1 MALKAYES
9 KKKIIGLFLL
19 LPAAAFLALFTV
31 RPLVDALI
39 KSFTSWTGF
48 SANPQFVGIQNYV
61 SALRDNLSFRNS
73 IKNTLV
79 FTVVVVFAQ
88 TSLGF
93 LLAYFVY
100 FLPKKPRAFL
110 KKLMYIPVLV
120 PITAVAVM
128 WKFILSPEFGLVNQ
142 ALRFIGL
149 GSWAQAWLGQYETA
163 MLSVIAVNIWRFL
176 GFTMV
181 LYYVA
186 MLTIPQEI
194 REAAEID
201 GANKLVMMY
210 RLFLPLTIVTTETN
224 VVISL
229 TGCMKAFDLFF
240 MLTGGG
246 PGTATE
252 VASMVIYRTAFQNFN
267 YGGALAMSILLF
279 ASIGVL
285 VFGVR
290 FLLKRVKEWCGAD
303 G

>member
-1 MALKAYES
+1 MALKAYDS

-19 LPAAAFLALFTV
+19 LPAVAFLVLFTV
-31 RPLVDALI
+31 RPLADALL
-39 KSFTSWTGF
+39 KSFTNWTGF

-61 SALRDNLSFRNS
+61 GSLRDNQSFRNS
-73 IKNTLV
+73 LKNTLA
-79 FTVVVVFAQ
+79 FTVVVVIAQ

-93 LLAYFVY
+93 LMAYFVY
-100 FLPKKPRAFL
+100 FLTKKLQTFF

-163 MLSVIAVNIWRFL
+163 MLSVIVVNIWRFL

-186 MLTIPQEI
+186 MLGISREI
-194 REAAEID
+194 CEAAAID

-210 RLFLPLTIVTTETN
+210 RLFLPLTIVTTEAN

-229 TGCMKAFDLFF
+229 TGCMKSFDLFF

-267 YGGALAMSILLF
+267 YGGALAMSIILF
-279 ASIGVL
+279 ASIGIL
-285 VFGVR
+285 VFATR
-290 FLLKRVKEWCGAD
+290 FLLKHVKERCGVL
-303 G
+303 